1 MTFYL
6 DIFAIIKVIEYWDI
20 FTAQPILHTD
30 IRNTRLQKIYLK
42 KNQGGKCPFRLE
54 YIFRFLLSIYL
65 NKEMRLF
72 FNILPETEHLFEPA
86 KCGLDP
92 LRN

>member
-42 KNQGGKCPFRLE
+42 KKSRRKMSL
-54 YIFRFLLSIYL
+54 
-65 NKEMRLF
+65 
-72 FNILPETEHLFEPA
+72 
-86 KCGLDP
+86 
-92 LRN
+92 